1 MRLSLKQCVPGIIA
15 CALLIST
22 SARAEVTKVTIGNR
36 SAVAGGQAFG
46 QVGSYEKLTGTI
58 EFAIDPKDTHNSR
71 IVDLEHAPR
80 EADGR
85 VHFSA
90 DLYVLRPVEEA
101 RGNGVLLFEVA
112 NRGRKGLLG
121 RFNRGAGGSQDP
133 TSAADFGDGF
143 LMKEGY
149 TLVWVGWQHD
159 VQRPLV
165 SIDAPAA
172 NVHGRVRYSF
182 IVDEKQTEA
191 SPADLPA
198 YPPVDAN
205 DRSATLTVRDRFW
218 ASPVRLPREKWR
230 FTLKGSRVG
239 VALDDGFEPGRLYE
253 IDYPATGAKVSGAG
267 MAAIRDAASA
277 FRYRNDMPIHGRS
290 AYIFGASQS
299 GRFLRQF
306 LHDGFNVD
314 EGDRRAFDL
323 VWPHIA
329 GAGQGSFNERFAAPG
344 YNTFSATR
352 FPFAD
357 SEQVGHDGKRDGIL
371 ASYRPDQSP
380 RVIYTNTSVEYWG
393 LGRSAALTHLTLD
406 GRRDATVPDNV
417 RIYLLAGTQHGEAA
431 FPPAG
436 GAGQA
441 RANPMPQANVM
452 RALLR
457 AAHAW
462 AGAGTPPPDSRHPAL
477 RDGSLVALN
486 AITFPAIP
494 GLSNPRTIE
503 GPGRREGEHFMALPF
518 LVPRVDADGNEVSG
532 IRVPELAVP
541 LATTTGWNFRAE
553 RVGNPTTLYALL
565 GSYVPFARTKA
576 EREARH
582 DPRLSI
588 EERYRD
594 REDYLGRIR
603 ASAAALLKDRFLL
616 EQDVEDVMRRATQH
630 WSYAVAAPSTAAA
643 P

>member
-1 MRLSLKQCVPGIIA
+1 VPVIVA
-15 CALLIST
+15 CALLVTT
-22 SARAEVTKVTIGNR
+22 SARAEVTKVTIADRGV
-36 SAVAGGQAFG
+36 VAGGQAFG
-46 QVGSYEKLTGTI
+46 QVGPYEKLTGTI
-58 EFAIDPKDTHNSR
+58 EFAIDPKDKRNSR
-71 IVDLEHAPR
+71 IVDLEHASR
-80 EADGR
+80 AADGR

-90 DLYVLRPVEEA
+90 DLYVLRPADEA
-101 RGNGVLLFEVA
+101 RGNGVLLFEIA

-121 RFNRGAGGSQDP
+121 RFNRAAGGSQDP

-172 NVHGRVRYSF
+172 NVQGRVRYSF

-218 ASPVRLPREKWR
+218 ASPVRVPREKWR

-239 VALDDGFEPGRLYE
+239 VAFDDGFEPGRLYE

-277 FRYRNDMPIHGRS
+277 FRYRTDMPVRGRS

-314 EGDRRAFDL
+314 EKDRRAFDL

-357 SEQVGHDGKRDGIL
+357 SEQAGPDGKRDGIL
-371 ASYRPDQSP
+371 AGYRPDQAP
-380 RVIYTNTSVEYWG
+380 KVIYTNTSVEYWG
-393 LGRSAALTHLTLD
+393 LGRSAALTHLALD
-406 GRRDATVPDNV
+406 GRSDTAVPDNV

-431 FPPAG
+431 FPPTR

-441 RANPMPQANVM
+441 LANPMPQGNVM

-462 AGAGTPPPDSRHPAL
+462 AGSGTRPPDSKHPAL
-477 RDGSLVALN
+477 RDQSLVALQ
-486 AITFPAIP
+486 AFTFPAIP
-494 GLSNPRTIE
+494 GVSDPRTIE
-503 GPGRREGEHFMALPF
+503 GPGRLDGEHVTALPF
-518 LVPRVDADGNEVSG
+518 LVPKVDADGNEVSG

-541 LATTTGWNFRAE
+541 LATTTGWNFRAD

-576 EREARH
+576 EREARR

-594 REDYLGRIR
+594 REDYLGRVR
-603 ASAAALLKDRFLL
+603 ASAAGLVKDRFLL
-616 EQDVEDVMRRATQH
+616 EEDVEDVMQRAARH
-630 WSYAVAAPSTAAA
+630 WSYVTATTQTN
-643 P
+643 

>member
-1 MRLSLKQCVPGIIA
+1 MRSSLKRCVLWIVSS
-15 CALLIST
+15 ALLIAT
-22 SARAEVTKVTIGNR
+22 SARAEVTKVTIANR
-36 SAVAGGQAFG
+36 TVVAGGQLFG
-46 QVGSYEKLTGTI
+46 QVGPYEKLTGTI
-58 EFAIDPKDTHNSR
+58 EFAVDPKDTHNAR
-71 IVDLEHAPR
+71 IVDLEHAAR
-80 EADGR
+80 ATDGR

-101 RGNGVLLFEVA
+101 KGNGVLLFEIA

-121 RFNRGAGGSQDP
+121 RFNRGTGGSQDP
-133 TSAADFGDGF
+133 MSAADFGDGF

-159 VQRPLV
+159 VQRPLI

-172 NVHGRVRYSF
+172 NVQGRVRYSF
-182 IVDEKQTEA
+182 IVDEKQTDA
-191 SPADLPA
+191 SPGDLPA
-198 YPPVDAN
+198 YPPVDVN
-205 DRSATLTVRDRFW
+205 DPSATLTVRDRFW
-218 ASPVRLPREKWR
+218 GSPTRVAREKWR
-230 FTLKGSRVG
+230 FTLQNSRVR
-239 VALDDGFEPGRLYE
+239 VTLDDGFEPGRLYE
-253 IDYPATGAKVSGAG
+253 IDYPATGPKVAGVG

-277 FRYRNDMPIHGRS
+277 FRYRADMPIRGRS

-306 LHDGFNVD
+306 LHEGFNAD
-314 EGDRRAFDL
+314 EKDRRAFDL

-357 SEQVGHDGKRDGIL
+357 AEQPGPDGRRDGIL
-371 ASYRPDQSP
+371 AAYRANQLPK
-380 RVIYTNTSVEYWG
+380 VIYTNTSVEYWG
-393 LGRSAALTHLTLD
+393 LGRSAALTHVTLD
-406 GRRDATVPDNV
+406 GTHDAVVPENV

-431 FPPAG
+431 FPPVRG
-436 GAGQA
+436 TGQA
-441 RANPMPQANVM
+441 LPNPMPQGNVL

-462 AGAGTPPPDSRHPAL
+462 VGSGTRPPDSRHPTL
-477 RDGSLVALN
+477 RDRSLVPLQSF
-486 AITFPAIP
+486 TFPALP
-494 GLSNPRTIE
+494 GAGDPRTIE
-503 GPGRREGEHFMALPF
+503 GPGRLDGGHFAALPF
-518 LVPRVDADGNEVSG
+518 VVPKVDADGNEVTG

-541 LATTTGWNFRAE
+541 LATTTGWNFRVD

-565 GSYVPFARTKA
+565 GSYVPFARTKI
-576 EREARH
+576 EREARR

-594 REDYLGRIR
+594 REDYLQRIR
-603 ASAAALLKDRFLL
+603 AAAAGLVTDRFLL
-616 EQDVEDVMRRATQH
+616 EEDVDDVVQRATRH
-630 WSYAVAAPSTAAA
+630 WTYATAAQQTN
-643 P
+643 

>member
-1 MRLSLKQCVPGIIA
+1 VPSVIA
-15 CALLIST
+15 CALLITT
-22 SARAEVTKVTIGNR
+22 SARAEVTKVTIASRGV
-36 SAVAGGQAFG
+36 VAEGQAFG
-46 QVGSYEKLTGTI
+46 QVGPYEKLTGTI
-58 EFAIDPKDTHNSR
+58 EFAIDPQDKRNAR
-71 IVDLEHAPR
+71 IVDLEHASR
-80 EADGR
+80 AADGR

-90 DLYVLRPVEEA
+90 DLYVLRPAEDA
-101 RGNGVLLFEVA
+101 RGNGVLLFEIA

-121 RFNRGAGGSQDP
+121 RFNRAAGGSQDP

-172 NVHGRVRYSF
+172 NVQGRVRYSF

-198 YPPVDAN
+198 FPPVDAN
-205 DRSATLTVRDRFW
+205 DRSAMLTVRDRFW
-218 ASPVRLPREKWR
+218 ASPVRVPREKWR
-230 FTLKGSRVG
+230 FTVKGSRVG
-239 VALDDGFEPGRLYE
+239 VAFDDGFEPGRLYE

-277 FRYRNDMPIHGRS
+277 FRYRTDMPVRGRS

-314 EGDRRAFDL
+314 EKDRRAFDL

-357 SEQVGHDGKRDGIL
+357 SEQAGPDGKRDGIL
-371 ASYRPDQSP
+371 AGYRPDQAP
-380 RVIYTNTSVEYWG
+380 KVIYTNTSVEYWG
-393 LGRSAALTHLTLD
+393 LGRSAALTHLALD
-406 GRRDATVPDNV
+406 GRSDTAVPDNV

-431 FPPAG
+431 FPPTR

-441 RANPMPQANVM
+441 LANPMPQGNVM

-462 AGAGTPPPDSRHPAL
+462 AGSGTRPPDSKHPAL
-477 RDGSLVALN
+477 RDQSLVALQ
-486 AITFPAIP
+486 AFTFPAIP
-494 GLSNPRTIE
+494 GVSDPRTIE
-503 GPGRREGEHFMALPF
+503 GPGRLDGEHVTALPF
-518 LVPRVDADGNEVSG
+518 LVPKVDADGNEVSG

-541 LATTTGWNFRAE
+541 LATTTGWNFRAD

-576 EREARH
+576 EREARR

-594 REDYLGRIR
+594 REDYLGRVR
-603 ASAAALLKDRFLL
+603 ASAAGLVKDRFLL
-616 EQDVEDVMRRATQH
+616 EEDVEDVMQRAARH
-630 WSYAVAAPSTAAA
+630 WSYVTATTQTN
-643 P
+643 